1 MRLARTLILVLAA
14 TAACTAAHA
23 THVTIE
29 VKTAA
34 GAAAV
39 NAVVV
44 VDAQTAV
51 AAPAR
56 DRAVVD
62 QVNKQFDPQINIV
75 RTGSTI
81 VFPNHDQIHH
91 QVYSFSDAKRFE
103 LDLYAGSR
111 NASEVFDKPGL
122 VVLGC
127 NIHDRML
134 AFVAVV
140 DTPYFAKLSATGTGD
155 FDLPPGRYTV
165 SAWHPELG
173 AVRKQTLNVE
183 AAPANMTLTL
193 AASPDYDPVAA
204 WPETGSVS
212 E

>member
-1 MRLARTLILVLAA
+1 LNVRTFGLALIA
-14 TAACTAAHA
+14 TAACAQARAAHL
-23 THVTIE
+23 TIE
-29 VKTAA
+29 VSAPDGTAA
-34 GAAAV
+34 RDAI
-39 NAVVV
+39 VV
-44 VDAQTAV
+44 VDAQDAV
-51 AAPAR
+51 AGPAH
-56 DRAVVD
+56 DKASVD
-62 QVNKQFDPQINIV
+62 QVNKQFDPQINVI

-91 QVYSFSDAKRFE
+91 QVYSFSAAKRFE

-111 NASEVFDKPGL
+111 NKSELFDKPGL

-140 DTPYFAKLSATGTGD
+140 DSPYFAKLPASGTAE

-173 AVRKQTLNVE
+173 ALSKQPVTVETPPARLMLTLQ
-183 AAPANMTLTL
+183 APAG
-193 AASPDYDPVAA
+193 YDPVAA
-204 WPETGSVS
+204 WPE
-212 E
+212 

>member
-1 MRLARTLILVLAA
+1 MHTARTIILALMA
-14 TAACTAAHA
+14 TAACATARAA
-23 THVTIE
+23 HVTIE
-29 VKTAA
+29 VRTPK
-34 GAAAV
+34 GAAAGD
-39 NAVVV
+39 AVVV
-44 VDAQTAV
+44 VDAQDVA

-56 DRAVVD
+56 DKAVVD

-75 RTGSTI
+75 RTGATI

-183 AAPANMTLTL
+183 AAPANVTLTL

>member
-1 MRLARTLILVLAA
+1 MHAIRTLAMALIA
-14 TAACTAAHA
+14 TAAWTGARAAR
-23 THVTIE
+23 VTIE
-29 VKTAA
+29 VRTPQ
-34 GAAAV
+34 GAAARD
-39 NAVVV
+39 AIVV
-44 VDAQTAV
+44 VDAQD
-51 AAPAR
+51 AAEPPAHGK
-56 DRAVVD
+56 AVVD
-62 QVNKQFDPQINIV
+62 QINKQFDPQINVV
-75 RTGSTI
+75 RAGSTI

-91 QVYSFSDAKRFE
+91 QVYSFSEAKHFE

-140 DTPYFAKLSATGTGD
+140 DSPYFAKLSATGTAD

-173 AVRKQTLNVE
+173 AVRKQTLTVGSV
-183 AAPANMTLTL
+183 PAKMSLTL
-193 AASPDYDPVAA
+193 QGPPNYDPVAA
-204 WPETGSVS
+204 WPE
-212 E
+212 

>member
-1 MRLARTLILVLAA
+1 VNLQASRRLSLALIAAAAFSQAR
-14 TAACTAAHA
+14 AAHL
-23 THVTIE
+23 TIE
-29 VKTAA
+29 VRAPDGIAA
-34 GAAAV
+34 RDAIV
-39 NAVVV
+39 I
-44 VDAQTAV
+44 VDAQDAA
-51 AAPAR
+51 AAPSHDKAS
-56 DRAVVD
+56 VD
-62 QVNKQFDPQINIV
+62 QVNKQFDPQINVV

-91 QVYSFSDAKRFE
+91 QVYSFSAAKPFQ

-111 NASEVFDKPGL
+111 DKSELFDKPGL

-140 DTPYFAKLSATGTGD
+140 DTPYFAKLPASGTAE

-173 AVRKQTLNVE
+173 ASPKQALTVE
-183 AAPANMTLTL
+183 APPARLMLTL
-193 AASPDYDPVAA
+193 QSRPAYDPVAA
-204 WPETGSVS
+204 WPE
-212 E
+212 

>member
-1 MRLARTLILVLAA
+1 MDAVRTLILALTA
-14 TAACTAAHA
+14 TAACTPARA

-29 VKTAA
+29 VRTPS
-34 GAAAV
+34 GAAARD
-39 NAVVV
+39 AVVV
-44 VDAQTAV
+44 VDAQDGA
-51 AAPAR
+51 AAPAHEK
-56 DRAVVD
+56 AVVD
-62 QVNKQFDPQINIV
+62 QVNKQFDPQITVV

-91 QVYSFSDAKRFE
+91 QVYSFSEARRFE

-111 NASEVFDKPGL
+111 NASEVFGKPGL

-140 DTPYFAKLSATGTGD
+140 GSPYFAKLPANGTGD

-173 AVRKQTLNVE
+173 AVHKQTLTVE
-183 AAPANMTLTL
+183 SAPAKVTLTL
-193 AASPDYDPVAA
+193 QAPPTYDPVSA
-204 WPETGSVS
+204 WPE
-212 E
+212 